1 VHIRQAGK
9 GRQEG
14 TSMNTK
20 HLTFV
25 IFRQLGKV
33 RRFVISSHLL
43 LYASLFFL
51 FYILATTYFATKY
64 FDARRKNRVQGDQ
77 IARLSSELEETTKS
91 LQRSKQRIALL
102 QDYSGEDKA
111 QGQEP
116 NSKVDY
122 TELPEVVGIE
132 EVKVER
138 DEKVDYTELPEV
150 VGIEELKVERDE
162 SVVDVTFRIVNR
174 QSNEEPIEG
183 YIFVLASV
191 KDSDQPQAWVYPR
204 SPLKEGLP
212 VDCRNGHRFFIW
224 NFMSISSEL
233 RLGESIDKPLRVEI
247 LVYNKAGTLILKK
260 AADVQ
265 NASWPF

>member
-1 VHIRQAGK
+1 MNAKHI
-9 GRQEG
+9 
-14 TSMNTK
+14 
-20 HLTFV
+20 TFV

-51 FYILATTYFATKY
+51 LYILATTYFATKY
-64 FDARRKNRVQGDQ
+64 FDVRRKNRVQGDQ
-77 IARLSSELEETTKS
+77 IARLSTELEETIKS

-102 QDYSGEDKA
+102 QDYAGEDKG

-132 EVKVER
+132 E
-138 DEKVDYTELPEV
+138 
-150 VGIEELKVERDE
+150 LKVERNE
-162 SVVDVTFRIVNR
+162 SLVDVTFRIVNR

-191 KDSDQPQAWVYPR
+191 KDSDQHQAGVYPR

-212 VDCRNGHRFFIW
+212 VDYRNGHRFFIW
-224 NFMSISSEL
+224 NFTSISSEL
-233 RLGESIDKPLRVEI
+233 RLDESIDKPLLVEI
-247 LVYNKAGTLILKK
+247 LVYNRDGTLILKK

>member
-1 VHIRQAGK
+1 MK
-9 GRQEG
+9 
-14 TSMNTK
+14 TK

-43 LYASLFFL
+43 LCASLFFL
-51 FYILATTYFATKY
+51 FYILGTTYFTTKY
-64 FDARRKNRVQGDQ
+64 FDARRKNRVQGDE
-77 IARLSSELEETTKS
+77 IARLSRELEETTKS

-102 QDYSGEDKA
+102 QDYIAEDKA

-116 NSKVDY
+116 NSKADY

-132 EVKVER
+132 
-138 DEKVDYTELPEV
+138 D
-150 VGIEELKVERDE
+150 LKVERDE
-162 SVVDVTFRIVNR
+162 SVVDVTFRILNR
-174 QSNEEPIEG
+174 QSHEEPIEG

-212 VDCRNGHRFFIW
+212 VDYRNGHRFFIW

-233 RLGESIDKPLRVEI
+233 RLGESIDKPLLVEI
-247 LVYNKAGTLILKK
+247 LGYNRDGTLILKK